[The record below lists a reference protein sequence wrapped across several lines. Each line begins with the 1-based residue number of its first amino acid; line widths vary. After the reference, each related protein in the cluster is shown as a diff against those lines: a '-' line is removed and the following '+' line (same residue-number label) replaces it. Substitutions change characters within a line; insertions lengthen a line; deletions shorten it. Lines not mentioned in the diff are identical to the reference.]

1 MSKNTKK
8 GSFDLIE
15 DITVEELRNDGLVE
29 EVAVSGEE
37 PSKKKDETNAAVATD
52 AVKADAE
59 TKAAIDASAS
69 KEAGKEDHVGSG
81 PGPTTP
87 KSGENDKAVAAVD
100 AAGNAA
106 PKAEE
111 PKTKAGLINA
121 VYQQLVNMKTEDV
134 ANVYSTLV
142 NPELP
147 PKAEEP
153 SPMQTGD
160 DSTDKGVQKEEDEK
174 PEEIGRAHV

>member
-37 PSKKKDETNAAVATD
+37 PSKKKDETDAAVATD

-69 KEAGKEDHVGSG
+69 KEADAGALAGS
-81 PGPTTP
+81 
-87 KSGENDKAVAAVD
+87 
-100 AAGNAA
+100 
-106 PKAEE
+106 
-111 PKTKAGLINA
+111 
-121 VYQQLVNMKTEDV
+121 
-134 ANVYSTLV
+134 
-142 NPELP
+142 
-147 PKAEEP
+147 
-153 SPMQTGD
+153 
-160 DSTDKGVQKEEDEK
+160 
-174 PEEIGRAHV
+174 EIGRAHV